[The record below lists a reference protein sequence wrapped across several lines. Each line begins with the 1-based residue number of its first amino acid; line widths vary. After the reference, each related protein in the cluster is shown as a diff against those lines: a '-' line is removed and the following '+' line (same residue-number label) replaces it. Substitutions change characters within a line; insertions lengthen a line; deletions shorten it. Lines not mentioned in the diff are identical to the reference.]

1 MWPPAGI
8 LDSPLL
14 CDLPG
19 VGVEVASQLLVTVG
33 DNLERV
39 GSEAQFAALAG
50 VVPIPASSGK
60 TSRHRLTRGGD
71 RNANKALHQVV
82 LVRVGPDPR
91 TKESQRRG
99 DLLGPI
105 HPTDWRQFLVHLWAG
120 IDRQSPPSLRRD
132 RRRWKSSALAKVPN
146 DEPAVLPH
154 RHVLKLG
161 GGDEVVWATDLKHGG
176 PALLIAL
183 LFAHGQDILY
193 IPGRIVRHAS
203 RLYRG
208 EGKTVAK
215 DAAVVADQASPVCV

>member
-1 MWPPAGI
+1 MTGKAHHHCVVIDADGNR
-8 LDSPLL
+8 LL
-14 CDLPG
+14 
-19 VGVEVASQLLVTVG
+19 SQ
-33 DNLERV
+33 
-39 GSEAQFAALAG
+39 
-50 VVPIPASSGK
+50 
-60 TSRHRLTRGGD
+60 
-71 RNANKALHQVV
+71 
-82 LVRVGPDPR
+82 
-91 TKESQRRG
+91 
-99 DLLGPI
+99 
-105 HPTDWRQFLVHLWAG
+105 
-120 IDRQSPPSLRRD
+120 
-132 RRRWKSSALAKVPN
+132 KSPN

-183 LFAHGQDILY
+183 LFAHGQDILN

>member
-33 DNLERV
+33 DNLERA

-71 RNANKALHQVV
+71 RNANRALHQVV

-99 DLLGPI
+99 YLPGST
-105 HPTDWRQFLVHLWAG
+105 HPTDWRLFWRNCGPVLTGKAHHHCVV
-120 IDRQSPPSLRRD
+120 IDADGNRLLSQ
-132 RRRWKSSALAKVPN
+132 KIPN
-146 DEPAVLPH
+146 DEPALLAH

-161 GGDEVVWATDLKHGG
+161 DGDEVLWATDLNHGG

-183 LFAHGQDILY
+183 LFATARTSSTSPAG
-193 IPGRIVRHAS
+193 PCTMPPSSTAARVKRT
-203 RLYRG
+203 R
-208 EGKTVAK
+208 KT
-215 DAAVVADQASPVCV
+215 PP